1 MDCSTRSCPANC
13 NNRGQCVN
21 GKCVCDTGFTGMD
34 CSTRSCRSDCS
45 NHGHC
50 LSGRCVCESGF
61 TGNDCSLPLCPGDCS
76 GHGRC
81 VEGECSCDPGYT
93 GLDCGAVVPVV
104 SKFNTNNITDS
115 SVTLTW
121 TLPPKPVDT
130 YHITLISKVPTSSF
144 PSLSLPSSFRF
155 SPSSPLLTLCISLL
169 SISLSLFTSLSLL
182 PLSVSSRPSGGQTRT
197 VRETVSTLSFRLWQV
212 DMYWTALVA
221 GLSSSPSR
229 TGSLQ
234 LSGKRLNSGIQF
246 VNCGHVGLPVVFV
259 FRAGQQDVQ
268 LCVQPL
274 FFGHPCVLVSASFSG
289 NLVYCCSTIP
299 VSKEGDQKV
308 TSKVRG
314 DLSSYTQT
322 GLAPAQ
328 DYRVSIRGE
337 RANKLGPES
346 IAEFKTLISGPKN
359 VRVVKTTSSSVLI
372 QWDRSVSQIDR
383 YRLTFSPSDGGEG
396 LTGQKTISPERETTL
411 INGLEAGLR
420 YDVTL
425 TAEQGRSRSLPATIQ
440 ATPAGHRHTH
450 THTHTHTETHTH
462 AEKEH
467 THTVTQAHAGQE
479 HTEGAQ
485 TGTHTGSTGLRDT
498 AKLTPTGQN
507 TGKPEKPSDQSTP
520 TARLGQ
526 QSRTRLVTLELDAA
540 GTVQQSKPAAGG
552 PDTDGT
558 AGQPPVRLPEA
569 ESQAGTT
576 MDAVGKDAAG
586 LDTEGTGWSPTDRGK
601 ARPKEVGRQTAGVD
615 SGSYL
620 DRNTVE
626 LLPVRTDPH
635 AFGQGGAGVKEEGRE
650 GVRVWEGGATAGW
663 ARATTT
669 TTITPT
675 SIPQPGR
682 KQPPPPTAASRAPH
696 SPISHG
702 PGASDSGPAGKGA
715 LDRESTPPRNVEL
728 VSFWNR
734 TSHVLLS
741 SPPSVAPTLLAPP
754 PGPGALQVQNLSSSG
769 FLLLWDAPPGLYHS
783 FTITRTQLDTEREGR
798 VVKLVSGSTR
808 SLSIWGLQ
816 PQTHYAISLF
826 GTAHGRDSPTQRLT
840 VTTGPA
846 PPSQLMFSNVSDS
859 SVLVSWLPP
868 RSSVSSF
875 KITYIHTDEGE
886 PHSVSVSGQQSS
898 VSLTSLTPGSTYKVS
913 VLSVLGLEE
922 SDPITGVV
930 VTVPDPPSDLR
941 VVNVT
946 DSRALLLWRPAL
958 VNVDRYVIVYRAQ
971 DEPEVSVSSSGNSVE
986 LQLKGLQG
994 ETLYSVTVTSLR
1006 GREHSPPASTSFTTA
1021 SGVGGRGEEPR
1032 DLTANQVKPRSA
1044 MLSWKPPHTAVS
1056 GYWLTYQTDRQETQE
1071 VTLDPGVTQHK
1082 LVGLVPESQYTVR
1095 LRALR
1100 GEQHS
1105 ADSTAHFTTGSLRFP
1120 FPVDCSQ
1127 ELLNGMAESGE
1138 TTVYPGGQRDKPL
1151 RVYCD
1156 METDG
1161 GGWIVFQR
1169 RMNGKTNFFRFWKDY
1184 RDGFGNLTEEFWL
1197 GNKALH
1203 LLTREGA
1210 VSLRVDLRAEG
1221 QAVHALY
1228 SSFNVTSEHQHYRLT
1243 VGGYSGTAGDA
1254 LQYHDGRPFS
1264 TRDRDPQHQIT
1275 RCAMSYKGGWWY
1287 KNCHYANLNGLYN
1300 THRNHQGVIWTNW
1313 KGNNFS
1319 IAFTEMKLRPAGFSP
1334 SSPA

>member
-1 MDCSTRSCPANC
+1 MAASLSLLCLVLSVSLVTANKLAPPPGRSINATSTNDDQAPPSRGPAPSPALTNRNPALKHNPARHPVLAGRRPSRQSPPLQSVRLQVSEAGSVGRTLDLHSGSPLVLTHRINLLPPATAGSCACGAEDLSALRERLERLEAQLSELRGRCGGDGPCCTAPATGPGCLIAPTCPEDCNDQGRCEGGRCVCFPGFSGPDCSIRSCPGNCSNRGQCVNGKCVCDTGFTGTDCSATSCPANCNSRGQCVNGKCVCDTGFTGTDCSATSCPANCNSRGQCVNGKCVCDTGFTGTDCSTRSCPANCNNRGQCVNGKCVCDTGFTGTDCSATSCPANCNSRGQCVNGKCVCDTGFTGTDCSTRSCPSNCNNRGQCVNGKCVCDTGFTGTDCSTRSCPSNCNNRGQCVNGKCVCDTGFTGTDCSTRSCPSNCNNRGQCVNGKCVCDTGFTGTDCSTRSCAANCNNRGQCVNGKCVCDTGFTGTDCSTRSCPANCNNRGQCVNGKCVCDTGFTGTDCSARSCPANC

-34 CSTRSCRSDCS
+34 CSTSSCRSDCS

-130 YHITLISKVPTSSF
+130 YHITLISK
-144 PSLSLPSSFRF
+144 
-155 SPSSPLLTLCISLL
+155 
-169 SISLSLFTSLSLL
+169 
-182 PLSVSSRPSGGQTRT
+182 
-197 VRETVSTLSFRLWQV
+197 
-212 DMYWTALVA
+212 
-221 GLSSSPSR
+221 
-229 TGSLQ
+229 
-234 LSGKRLNSGIQF
+234 
-246 VNCGHVGLPVVFV
+246 
-259 FRAGQQDVQ
+259 
-268 LCVQPL
+268 
-274 FFGHPCVLVSASFSG
+274 
-289 NLVYCCSTIP
+289 
-299 VSKEGDQKV
+299 KEGDQKV

-440 ATPAGHRHTH
+440 ATP
-450 THTHTHTETHTH
+450 
-462 AEKEH
+462 
-467 THTVTQAHAGQE
+467 
-479 HTEGAQ
+479 
-485 TGTHTGSTGLRDT
+485 
-498 AKLTPTGQN
+498 
-507 TGKPEKPSDQSTP
+507 
-520 TARLGQ
+520 
-526 QSRTRLVTLELDAA
+526 
-540 GTVQQSKPAAGG
+540 
-552 PDTDGT
+552 
-558 AGQPPVRLPEA
+558 
-569 ESQAGTT
+569 
-576 MDAVGKDAAG
+576 
-586 LDTEGTGWSPTDRGK
+586 
-601 ARPKEVGRQTAGVD
+601 
-615 SGSYL
+615 
-620 DRNTVE
+620 
-626 LLPVRTDPH
+626 
-635 AFGQGGAGVKEEGRE
+635 
-650 GVRVWEGGATAGW
+650 
-663 ARATTT
+663 
-669 TTITPT
+669 
-675 SIPQPGR
+675 
-682 KQPPPPTAASRAPH
+682 
-696 SPISHG
+696 
-702 PGASDSGPAGKGA
+702 
-715 LDRESTPPRNVEL
+715 
-728 VSFWNR
+728 
-734 TSHVLLS
+734 
-741 SPPSVAPTLLAPP
+741 
-754 PGPGALQVQNLSSSG
+754 
-769 FLLLWDAPPGLYHS
+769 
-783 FTITRTQLDTEREGR
+783 
-798 VVKLVSGSTR
+798 
-808 SLSIWGLQ
+808 
-816 PQTHYAISLF
+816 
-826 GTAHGRDSPTQRLT
+826 
-840 VTTGPA
+840 GPA

-1021 SGVGGRGEEPR
+1021 SGVVARGEEPR